1 MSQSSKSDSNTQ
13 DYSDSQLIINSL
25 EQTIRQLQEALTK
38 INQTD
43 NNDKLPNLSIVEKL
57 VDSSNQLVNSLEENP
72 SADKPTDSLKMNNP
86 PQNQKIVVN
95 NNDDWGDL
103 IVEES
108 TNTQPKYKTNQQQ
121 QQKRQRKNNKTIKII
136 IIGLLVSVIIF
147 VSWWFYNSDIL
158 REKNNQ
164 LISQIQSALKA
175 KPQELLLDIQ
185 NYINQNLPTES
196 PEIKPS
202 IDLNPNLEI
211 DKNEEENTP
220 TPEKEIENLTNQ
232 NENIINQSEKQASD
246 KITPI
251 NQPEVLPEKPS
262 LLPEEKELLNQELDN
277 QPIKEENNQIESNL
291 TSEITSLS
299 LTPEQSLIQGIENQV
314 AEITQKYGENLIVGI
329 TANFGKNY
337 LLITLDSEWYDLS
350 NNQQDNLINAIFTEA
365 KTIDFNKLQVE
376 DTNHNLVAR
385 SAVIG
390 NKVIIINR

>member
-25 EQTIRQLQEALTK
+25 EQTIQQLQKALTK

-57 VDSSNQLVNSLEENP
+57 VDSSNQLVNSLEENS
-72 SADKPTDSLKMNNP
+72 SADKQTDSLKMNNP

-121 QQKRQRKNNKTIKII
+121 QQKRQRKNNQIIKII
-136 IIGLLVSVIIF
+136 IIALVISVIIF

-164 LISQIQSALKA
+164 LINQIQSALKA
-175 KPQELLLDIQ
+175 KPQEVLLDKQ
-185 NYINQNLPTES
+185 NPINQNLPTES

-251 NQPEVLPEKPS
+251 NQPEVLPEKYP
-262 LLPEEKELLNQELDN
+262 LLAEEKELLNQELDN

-314 AEITQKYGENLIVGI
+314 VEITQKYGENLIVGI

-337 LLITLDSEWYDLS
+337 LLVTLDSEWYDLS

>member
-1 MSQSSKSDSNTQ
+1 MPQSSNSDSNTQ
-13 DYSDSQLIINSL
+13 DYSNSELIINSL
-25 EQTIRQLQEALTK
+25 EQTIQKLQKALTK

-57 VDSSNQLVNSLEENP
+57 VDSSNQLVNSLEENS
-72 SADKPTDSLKMNNP
+72 SADKPTDSWKMNNL

-136 IIGLLVSVIIF
+136 IIALVISVIIF

-211 DKNEEENTP
+211 DKNEEENSL

-251 NQPEVLPEKPS
+251 NQPEVLPEKPP
-262 LLPEEKELLNQELDN
+262 LLAEEKELLNQELDN

-314 AEITQKYGENLIVGI
+314 VETTQKYGENLIVGI

-337 LLITLDSEWYDLS
+337 LLVTLDSEWYNLS